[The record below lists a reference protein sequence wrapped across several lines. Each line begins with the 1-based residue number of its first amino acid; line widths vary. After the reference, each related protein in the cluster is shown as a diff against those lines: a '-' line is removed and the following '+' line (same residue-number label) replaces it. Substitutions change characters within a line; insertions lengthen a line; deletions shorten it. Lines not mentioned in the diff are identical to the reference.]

1 MRHTESL
8 RKKIVIDTRF
18 IRMSQKLKLLLL
30 IVLALPASAQKAASG
45 QSGVTDIWLVFKTH
59 FDLGFTDLPEN
70 VFHRYRGEMMDGAL
84 KIIDDNAKLP
94 PEKRFTWTVP
104 GWPLSEQ
111 ILGPLQTPERKQRV
125 EKAIREGAI
134 AVHAYPFTTHTE
146 SLDYEDLVRGLGFSS
161 KVARAYGLPLPI
173 SAKLTDVPSHS
184 WILPTLLNNA
194 GVKFL
199 QMGCNPASQYPRVP
213 PLFWW
218 EGADGSRIL
227 CQYTPLY
234 GSEIKPGA
242 DWPSRNYLG
251 MLMTNDNE
259 GPPSKEHVEA
269 ILKKIATD
277 MPGVR
282 VHLGTLDDFARAV
295 LKENPK
301 LPVIK
306 GDMPDT
312 WIHGLLSN
320 PKETKI
326 ARQVRP
332 LAPALEGLNT
342 EMKIW
347 QLPVHS
353 ISAQLAKAYEQSLLY
368 AEHTWGMNAEY
379 GPRYSYGEEWKKWMK
394 EAAAEPIPA
403 NGDYS
408 GLKNSSAKHTE
419 TGSKR
424 KWLHSYDEKRQYIL
438 NTEQIVNGEL
448 TKHLDLLAKS
458 VSMEGKR
465 MVVYNPLPWKRSG
478 MVEIPWKKGEY
489 FFAKD
494 VPASGFVSYSEKEI
508 GPAAGSTNTLSVFET
523 PHFKVVFD
531 LKKGGISSL
540 IDKKSGKELI
550 DASLGYAAG
559 QFLHER
565 FSSNEVDDWFNE
577 YSRIKEGW
585 GLNDLGK
592 PGMARVVQ
600 VPYLATTPAEWQIS
614 LSRSEAADIA
624 TLTSTATQVLAKSY
638 KIVFSF
644 PKQESY
650 VDVEWFVDSKTP
662 EKHPEGGWLC
672 FPFAVKDPVFTV
684 GRPGG
689 AINPAK
695 DIIPGT
701 NRYLMA
707 VSTGVAVTGAD
718 RSGVG
723 LASSDSPLVSLGEP
737 GLWKF
742 SMEHTPKKAAVF
754 VNLYNNMWNTN
765 FPLWQDGSWSTKVRI
780 WGIGGKTGVNDELV
794 SNAWEARL
802 PLLTGVADGAKGAL
816 PTRQEGLAISGKGA
830 IVTAFGENPDGAG
843 TLLRVWEQ
851 AGATG
856 NVTVSL
862 PEKSKFTSA
871 TPVDLRGQVTGKP
884 IVINHNKLHFSLG
897 AYKPESFLLK

>member
-1 MRHTESL
+1 MA
-8 RKKIVIDTRF
+8 
-18 IRMSQKLKLLLL
+18 
-30 IVLALPASAQKAASG
+30 LALPASAQKSAADHPK
-45 QSGVTDIWLVFKTH
+45 VTDIWLVFKTH

-70 VFHRYRGEMMDGAL
+70 VFQRYRGEMMDGAL

-94 PEKRFTWTVP
+94 PEKRFAWTVP

-111 ILGPLQTPERKQRV
+111 ILGPLQTPERKQKI
-125 EKAIREGAI
+125 EKAVREGAI

-161 KVARAYGLPLPI
+161 KVARTYGLPLPI

-184 WILPTLLNNA
+184 WVLPTLLNHA

-227 CQYTPLY
+227 CQYTALY

-242 DWPSRNYLG
+242 DWPCRNYLG
-251 MLMTNDNE
+251 MIMTNDNE
-259 GPPSKEHVEA
+259 GPPAKEHLDA
-269 ILKKIATD
+269 ILRKIATD

-295 LKENPK
+295 LKENPE

-312 WIHGLLSN
+312 WIHGIMAN
-320 PKETKI
+320 PKETGV
-326 ARQVRP
+326 ARRVRP

-342 EMKIW
+342 QMKIW
-347 QLPVHS
+347 QLPVQS
-353 ISAQLAKAYEQSLLY
+353 VAAQLAKAYEQSLLY

-379 GPRYSYGEEWKKWMK
+379 GPRYSYGEDWKKWMR
-394 EAAAEPIPA
+394 EAEAEPIPA

-408 GLKNSSAKHTE
+408 QLKNSSARHPE

-424 KWLHSYDEKRQYIL
+424 KWLHSYDEKRQYMT
-438 NTEQIVNGEL
+438 NAAQIVEGEL
-448 TKHLDLLAKS
+448 ANHLDLLAKS
-458 VSMEGKR
+458 VGMEGKR

-478 MVEIPWKKGEY
+478 VVEIPWKKGAY
-489 FFAKD
+489 FLARD
-494 VPASGFVSYSEKEI
+494 VPASGFVSFSEKEI
-508 GPAAGSTNTLSVFET
+508 GEAAGATSTYSILET

-540 IDKKSGKELI
+540 VEKKSGKELI
-550 DASLGYAAG
+550 DSSQGYVAG

-565 FSSNEVDDWFNE
+565 FSSNEVNAWFNE

-592 PGMARVVQ
+592 PGMANEAQ
-600 VPYLATTPAEWQIS
+600 VPYLAVIPQTWRIDIA
-614 LSRSEAADIA
+614 RSDAVDIA
-624 TLTSTATQVLAKSY
+624 TLTPADTRGLAKGY

-644 PKQESY
+644 PKHEGY

-672 FPFAVKDPVFTV
+672 FPLAVKKPVFTV
-684 GRPGG
+684 GRLGG
-689 AINPAK
+689 MLDPSK
-695 DIIPGT
+695 DIIIGT

-707 VSTGVAVTGAD
+707 VSTGVAVTAAD
-718 RSGVG
+718 HSGVG
-723 LASSDSPLVSLGEP
+723 ISPVDSPLISLGEP
-737 GLWKF
+737 GLWKY
-742 SMEHTPKKAAVF
+742 SEEHTPRKAAVF
-754 VNLYNNMWNTN
+754 VNIYNNMWNTN
-765 FPLWQDGSWSTKVRI
+765 FPLWQGGSWSEKVRI
-780 WGIGGKTGVNDELV
+780 WGIDGKTGANQSLAH
-794 SNAWEARL
+794 SAWEARL
-802 PLLTGVADGAKGAL
+802 PLLTGAADGPKGQL
-816 PTRQEGLAISGKGA
+816 PSRQEGLKVSNKGTL
-830 IVTAFGENPDGAG
+830 VTAFGDNPDGAG
-843 TLLRVWEQ
+843 TVLRLWEQ
-851 AGATG
+851 AGEAGDITI
-856 NVTVSL
+856 TF
-862 PEKSKFTSA
+862 PEKSKFTKA
-871 TPVDLRGQVTGKP
+871 TPVDLRGEVAGKP
-884 IVINHNKLHFSLG
+884 VPVTHNKLRFPLG
-897 AYKPESFLLK
+897 AYQPASFLLE

>member
-1 MRHTESL
+1 MLQRA
-8 RKKIVIDTRF
+8 
-18 IRMSQKLKLLLL
+18 QLLLL
-30 IVLALPASAQKAASG
+30 MLLALPAAAQQTATGDSK
-45 QSGVTDIWLVFKTH
+45 VTDIWLVFKTH

-70 VFHRYRGEMMDGAL
+70 VFQRYRGEMMDGAL

-94 PEKRFTWTVP
+94 TEKRFTWTVP

-111 ILGPLQTPERKQRV
+111 VLGPLQTPGRKQRI
-125 EKAIREGAI
+125 EKAVRDGAI

-184 WILPTLLNNA
+184 WILPTLFQNA
-194 GVKFL
+194 GIKFL
-199 QMGCNPASQYPRVP
+199 QLGCNPASQYPRVP

-227 CQYTPLY
+227 CQYTSLY

-242 DWPSRNYLG
+242 DWPCRNYLG

-259 GPPSKEHVEA
+259 GPPTKEHLDQ
-269 ILKKIATD
+269 ILRKIATD
-277 MPGVR
+277 MPGAR

-295 LKENPK
+295 LKENPE

-312 WIHGLLSN
+312 WIHGIMAN
-320 PKETKI
+320 PRETTI
-326 ARQVRP
+326 ARRVRP

-342 EMKIW
+342 QLKIW
-347 QLPVHS
+347 QLPVPP

-379 GPRYSYGEEWKKWMK
+379 GPRYSYGEDWKKWMK
-394 EAAAEPIPA
+394 EAEAEPIPA

-408 GLKNSSAKHTE
+408 QLKNSSAKHTE

-438 NTEQIVNGEL
+438 NTEQIVNSEL
-448 TKHLDLLAKS
+448 TTHLDLLAKS
-458 VSMEGKR
+458 VDREGKR

-478 MVEIPWKKGEY
+478 MVENPWKKGEY
-489 FFAKD
+489 FFAKE
-494 VPASGFVSYSEKEI
+494 VPASGYAGYSEKEMND
-508 GPAAGSTNTLSVFET
+508 AAGTASQSSAFET
-523 PHFKVVFD
+523 PNFKVVFD

-540 IDKKSGKELI
+540 IERKTGRELV
-550 DASLGYAAG
+550 DTSLGYVAG

-565 FSSNEVDDWFNE
+565 FSSNEVDAWFNK

-592 PGMARVVQ
+592 PGMAGADRM
-600 VPYLATTPAEWQIS
+600 PYLAVTPGEWHMS
-614 LSRSEAADIA
+614 LTRSGAADIA
-624 TLTSTATQVLAKSY
+624 TLTSTATQGLAKSY

-644 PKQESY
+644 PRQASY
-650 VDVEWFVDSKTP
+650 VDIEWFVDSKTP

-672 FPFAVKDPVFTV
+672 FPLAVKNPVFTV
-684 GRPGG
+684 GRLGG
-689 AINPAK
+689 MVDPAK

-701 NRYLMA
+701 NRYLMT
-707 VSTGVAVTGAD
+707 VSSGVAVTGAD
-718 RSGVG
+718 RAGVG
-723 LASSDSPLVSLGEP
+723 LASADAPLVSLGEP
-737 GLWKF
+737 GLWKY
-742 SMEHTPKKAAVF
+742 SLEDTPRKPALF

-765 FPLWQDGSWSTKVRI
+765 FPLWQDGSWSEKVRI
-780 WGIGGKTGVNDELV
+780 WGIGGKTAINESLAC
-794 SNAWEARL
+794 NAWEARL
-802 PLLTGVADGAKGAL
+802 PLLTGISEGAKGKL
-816 PTRQEGLAISGKGA
+816 PAKQEGLSVSRKG
-830 IVTAFGENPDGAG
+830 ILVTAFGSNADGAG
-843 TLLRVWEQ
+843 TLLRLWEQ
-851 AGATG
+851 AGEAG

-871 TPVDLRGQVTGKP
+871 TPVNLRGEVMGKP
-884 IVINHNKLHFSLG
+884 LPVINNKLNFTLG
-897 AYKPESFLLK
+897 AYKPVSFVLE